1 VVVGKAGGHG
11 IAAETRQLIR
21 EMARANF
28 LWGAPCIHGELL
40 KPGIIIS
47 RAIVSRYMPVCT
59 EASEA
64 EMRTFL
70 RGHAAAIVRSRTL
83 EGHHWADDLRSW
95 SHVVKYR
102 AVAALAGSPCWR
114 AWYLAGACRLDAAH
128 RRVWV
133 AQTRH

>member
-1 VVVGKAGGHG
+1 MVVGKAGGHG
-11 IAAETRQLIR
+11 IAAETRQLIH

-28 LWGAPCIHGELL
+28 LWGTPCIHGELL

-47 RAIVSRYMPVCT
+47 RTIVSRYMPVCT

-70 RGHAAAIVRSRTL
+70 RNHAAAIVRGQTL
-83 EGHHWADDLRSW
+83 EGHHWADDLRSRPQ
-95 SHVVKYR
+95 VVKYR
-102 AVAALAGSPCWR
+102 GVAALAGSPCWR

-133 AQTRH
+133 AQARH